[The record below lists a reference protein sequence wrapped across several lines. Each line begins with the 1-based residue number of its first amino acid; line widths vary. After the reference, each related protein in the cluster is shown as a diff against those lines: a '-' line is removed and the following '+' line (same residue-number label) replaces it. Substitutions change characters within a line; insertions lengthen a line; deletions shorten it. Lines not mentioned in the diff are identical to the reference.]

1 MCACVCVYS
10 LTVLPIGLFPRSFLI
25 RECDDAR
32 HHSSRP
38 FGIQKPPGVETL
50 T

>member
-25 RECDDAR
+25 HYDTINPA
-32 HHSSRP
+32 
-38 FGIQKPPGVETL
+38 FVIQKPPVEPL